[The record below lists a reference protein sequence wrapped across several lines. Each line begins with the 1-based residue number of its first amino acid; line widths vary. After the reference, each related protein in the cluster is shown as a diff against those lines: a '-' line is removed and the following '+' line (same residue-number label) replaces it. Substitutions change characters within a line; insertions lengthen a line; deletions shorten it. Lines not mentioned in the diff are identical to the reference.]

1 MQNLLND
8 LTELLHQ
15 DKRLVSN
22 GRLLKNKI
30 IELTLKLDP
39 GLIKK
44 LLSHQKIKKYFF
56 EQVDEALV
64 FDKIKFQKF
73 INNKA
78 FLPDSFTAFKNKIGL
93 TTNDDYLSSNKEVVL
108 SWPYKDCILEGGQ
121 RKEDTK
127 KNETFW
133 NETLAPDQIDRL
145 LHPKAL
151 TGFLKFSTDGKSVPQ
166 HLEASDNFIIRGN
179 NLLALHSLKPVY
191 ANKIKLIYIDP
202 PYNTGSDSFLYNDSF
217 NHSTWLT
224 FMKNRLEIAWELLSH
239 DGSIF
244 IQVDDT
250 EFAYLKVLCD
260 ELFGRDNFKE
270 NIILKSSTESGVNAI
285 NVKRGERL
293 FKVKEN
299 ILFYSKSPSFRFKP
313 FYTKAEYNKN
323 YKYEVVK
330 KKEWHFKLSPVGGDT
345 NRSSAPWAVSPPPTI
360 KKKDGYIIKD
370 LSKAFFDKHF
380 QNRKKKDISPFE
392 VNSIEQEF
400 ISYALQNPEHIYSL
414 EKNIK
419 KAGAKFK
426 EFAEK
431 NKSKGIVEEYLNSS
445 NEIALVYDGGVLVPL
460 KERIV
465 TENGKNYFGVLASDL
480 WIDIGTTPSNEGG
493 ISFNNGKKPEKL
505 LRRIIEMATDENDI
519 VLDYH
524 LGSGSTAAVA
534 HKLKRRY
541 IGIEQLDYGE
551 NDSMVRLQNVIHADQ
566 TGISKSIQWKG
577 GGSFV
582 YFELKKYNQL
592 FIDKITKA
600 KKKNE
605 LTVLLNE
612 ILDNGFINY
621 TADLTELK
629 NNRKQLAGLDM
640 ETQKQVLVS
649 LLDLNLLYV
658 PYTEAED
665 KSYQLSPDEIR
676 LNKEFYSLKIK

>member
-8 LTELLHQ
+8 LTNVLSQ
-15 DKRLVSN
+15 DERLVSD
-22 GRLLKNKI
+22 GRLLKNKV
-30 IELTLKLDP
+30 IELSLKLDAA
-39 GLIKK
+39 LIKK
-44 LLSHQKIKKYFF
+44 LLSQQKIKKYFF
-56 EQVDEALV
+56 EQIDDVLI

-73 INNKA
+73 INNKS

-93 TTNDDYLSSNKEVVL
+93 TTNDDYLSANKEVVL
-108 SWPYKDCILEGGQ
+108 AWPYKDCILEGGQ
-121 RKEDTK
+121 RKEDAK
-127 KNETFW
+127 RNETFW
-133 NETLAPDQIDRL
+133 NQTLAPEQIDRL
-145 LHPKAL
+145 LHPKAF
-151 TGFLKFSTDGKSVPQ
+151 TNFLKFGADGKKIPQ
-166 HLEASDNFIIRGN
+166 HLTASDNFIIRGN

-217 NHSTWLT
+217 NHSSWLT
-224 FMKNRLEIAWELLSH
+224 FMKNRLEIAWELLSR

-260 ELFGRDNFKE
+260 EIFGRENFKE

-313 FYTKAEYNKN
+313 FYTKTEYNKN
-323 YKYEVVK
+323 YKYEVI
-330 KKEWHFKLSPVGGDT
+330 KE
-345 NRSSAPWAVSPPPTI
+345 
-360 KKKDGYIIKD
+360 KDKYIIKD
-370 LSKAFFDKHF
+370 VSKEFFNKHL

-392 VNSIEQEF
+392 INSIEQEF

-445 NEIALVYDGGVLVPL
+445 NEVSLVNDGGVLVPL

-480 WIDIGTTPSNEGG
+480 WLDIGTTPSNEGG

-505 LRRIIEMATDENDI
+505 LKRIIEMTTDENDI

-541 IGIEQLDYGE
+541 IGIEQLHYGE
-551 NDSMVRLQNVIHADQ
+551 NDSVVRLQNVIQGDQ

-592 FIDKITKA
+592 FIDKITRA
-600 KKKNE
+600 KNKNE
-605 LTVLLNE
+605 LNVLLDE
-612 ILDNGFINY
+612 ILDSGFINY
-621 TADLTELK
+621 SADLNELK
-629 NNRKQLAGLDM
+629 NNHKQLAELNL
-640 ETQKQVLVS
+640 ETGKQVLIS

-665 KSYQLSPDEIR
+665 KSYELSPDEIT

>member
-8 LTELLHQ
+8 LNNLLSQ
-15 DKRLVSN
+15 DERLVSK

-30 IELTLKLDP
+30 VELTLKSDP
-39 GLIKK
+39 SLIKK

-56 EQVDEALV
+56 EQIDDVFV
-64 FDKIKFQKF
+64 FDKIKFQRF
-73 INNKA
+73 INNKS

-93 TTNDDYLSSNKEVVL
+93 TSNDNYLSANKEVVL

-121 RKEDTK
+121 RKEDAK
-127 KNETFW
+127 RNETFL
-133 NETLAPDQIDRL
+133 NETLAPDHIDRL
-145 LHPKAL
+145 LHPKAF
-151 TGFLKFSTDGKSVPQ
+151 TNFLKFTIHGKSIPQ

-224 FMKNRLEIAWELLSH
+224 FMKNRLEIAWELLSR
-239 DGSIF
+239 DGAIF

-260 ELFGRDNFKE
+260 EIFGRDNFKE

-299 ILFYSKSPSFRFKP
+299 ILFYSRSPSFRFKP

-330 KKEWHFKLSPVGGDT
+330 KK
-345 NRSSAPWAVSPPPTI
+345 
-360 KKKDGYIIKD
+360 DGYIIKD
-370 LSKAFFDKHF
+370 LSKAFYDKHF
-380 QNRKKKDISPFE
+380 RNRKKKDLSPFE
-392 VNSIEQEF
+392 VKGVEHEF

-431 NKSKGIVEEYLNSS
+431 NKNKGIVEEYINSS
-445 NEIALVYDGGVLVPL
+445 KEISLIYDGGVLVPL

-480 WIDIGTTPSNEGG
+480 WLDIGTTPSNEGG
-493 ISFNNGKKPEKL
+493 ISFGNGKKPEKL
-505 LRRIIEMATDENDI
+505 LKRIIEMTTDENDI

-551 NDSMVRLQNVIHADQ
+551 NDSVVRLQNVIHGDQ
-566 TGISKSIQWKG
+566 TGISKSVQWKG
-577 GGSFV
+577 GSSFV
-582 YFELKKYNQL
+582 YFELKKYNQIY
-592 FIDKITKA
+592 IDKIIKA

-605 LTVLLNE
+605 LTELLNE
-612 ILDNGFINY
+612 ILDNGFIHY
-621 TADLTELK
+621 AADLTELK
-629 NNRKQLAGLDM
+629 NNSKQLAELDL
-640 ETQKQVLVS
+640 EAQKQVLLS
-649 LLDLNLLYV
+649 LLDLNFLYV

>member
-8 LTELLHQ
+8 LTNLLSQ

-30 IELTLKLDP
+30 IELTLKLDA

-56 EQVDEALV
+56 EHVDDVLV

-93 TTNDDYLSSNKEVVL
+93 TVNDDYLSSNKEVVL

-127 KNETFW
+127 RNEIFW
-133 NETLAPDQIDRL
+133 NEVLAPDQIDRL
-145 LHPKAL
+145 LHPKAF
-151 TGFLKFSTDGKSVPQ
+151 TNFLKFSTHGKSAPQ
-166 HLEASDNFIIRGN
+166 HLETSDNFIIRGN
-179 NLLALHSLKPVY
+179 NLLALHSLKPIY

-224 FMKNRLEIAWELLSH
+224 FMKNRLEIAWELLSR

-260 ELFGRDNFKE
+260 ELFGRENFKE

-323 YKYEVVK
+323 YKYEVI
-330 KKEWHFKLSPVGGDT
+330 KEKG
-345 NRSSAPWAVSPPPTI
+345 
-360 KKKDGYIIKD
+360 GYIVKD
-370 LSKAFFDKHF
+370 LSKEFFEKHF
-380 QNRKKKDISPFE
+380 KSRKRKDISTFE
-392 VNSIEQEF
+392 MNSIEQEL
-400 ISYALQNPEHIYSL
+400 IAYALDNPQNIYSL

-426 EFAEK
+426 NFAEK

-445 NEIALVYDGGVLVPL
+445 KEISLVYDGGVLVPL
-460 KERIV
+460 RERIV
-465 TENGKNYFGVLASDL
+465 AENGRNYFGVLASDL
-480 WIDIGTTPSNEGG
+480 WLDIGTTPSNEGG
-493 ISFNNGKKPEKL
+493 ISFSNGKKPEKL
-505 LRRIIEMATDENDI
+505 LRRIIEMTTDENDI

-534 HKLKRRY
+534 HKLNRRY

-551 NDSMVRLQNVIHADQ
+551 NDSVVRLQNVIHGDQ

-582 YFELKKYNQL
+582 YFELKKYNQI
-592 FIDKITKA
+592 FINKITEA
-600 KKKNE
+600 KNKNE
-605 LTVLLNE
+605 LTVLLGE

-621 TADLTELK
+621 SADLNELK
-629 NNRKQLAGLDM
+629 NDCKRLAELNL
-640 ETQKQVLVS
+640 ETQKKVLIS
-649 LLDLNLLYV
+649 LLDLNFLYV

-665 KSYQLSPDEIR
+665 KCYQLSPDEIR